1 VPTYPYISG
10 QAAVLGAFAQLKKNF
25 PPKVDADYLKRFAIA
40 PANESYIIS
49 ILRFLDLID
58 GDEGARRDENVEF
71 FYGTDEAFQSGLEKR
86 VREAYA
92 NLFDEM
98 GNDAL
103 TADKTALAHWFRTS
117 DKTSDLVGQR
127 QASTFQTLAALAGHG
142 DVPTA
147 RTSKTKKPAEATSAA
162 KKPPVK
168 ESVAPKGSSKKAND
182 DATKDR
188 GGNSEQP
195 KGSDVGLT
203 VRIEVNLPPGG
214 DAKTY
219 DAIFASIKKHL
230 MS

>member
-1 VPTYPYISG
+1 VATYPYISG

-25 PPKVDADYLKRFAIA
+25 PAKVDADYLKRFAIA

-98 GNDAL
+98 GSDAL

-117 DKTSDLVGQR
+117 DKTSDLIGQR

-147 RTSKTKKPAEATSAA
+147 RASKTKSQRRRPRPLRSRPRKSRSRRRAAAGRRTMTPRKIGAETLNSRRARTL
-162 KKPPVK
+162 
-168 ESVAPKGSSKKAND
+168 GS
-182 DATKDR
+182 
-188 GGNSEQP
+188 P
-195 KGSDVGLT
+195 
-203 VRIEVNLPPGG
+203 
-214 DAKTY
+214 
-219 DAIFASIKKHL
+219 FASR
-230 MS
+230 